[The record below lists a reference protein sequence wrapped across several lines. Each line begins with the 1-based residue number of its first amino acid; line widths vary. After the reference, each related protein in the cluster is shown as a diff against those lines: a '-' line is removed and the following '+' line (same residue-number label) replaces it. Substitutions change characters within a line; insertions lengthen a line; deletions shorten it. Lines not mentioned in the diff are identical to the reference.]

1 MERDVLTYALLF
13 DVYGDTLTEKQKLCC
28 DLRYNQDLSLG
39 EIGELEGI
47 SRQAVR
53 DNLVRAEAQMQEL
66 EEKIGAIR
74 RSLRISAGSCPI
86 SRDVITTFVP
96 YAATPSQPSRHKYT
110 NFIPI
115 LSTFLQNFPYLCP
128 QIQFN
133 TAL

>member
-53 DNLVRAEAQMQEL
+53 DNLVRAETQMIEL
-66 EEKIGAIR
+66 EEKIGAVRRYVSISAALEDLDSAAAMAEDPAVRAHIDSAIR
-74 RSLRISAGSCPI
+74 RLRE
-86 SRDVITTFVP
+86 
-96 YAATPSQPSRHKYT
+96 
-110 NFIPI
+110 
-115 LSTFLQNFPYLCP
+115 
-128 QIQFN
+128 
-133 TAL
+133 

>member
-53 DNLVRAEAQMQEL
+53 DNLVRAEAQLQDL

-74 RSLRISAGSCPI
+74 RSLRISAALEDLESAAALTEDP
-86 SRDVITTFVP
+86 VIRTHIDR
-96 YAATPSQPSRHKYT
+96 AIRR
-110 NFIPI
+110 
-115 LSTFLQNFPYLCP
+115 LRE
-128 QIQFN
+128 
-133 TAL
+133 

>member
-13 DVYGDTLTEKQKLCC
+13 DVYGDTLTEKQRLCC

-66 EEKIGAIR
+66 EDKIGAIR
-74 RSLRISAGSCPI
+74 RSLSISAALEDLES
-86 SRDVITTFVP
+86 
-96 YAATPSQPSRHKYT
+96 AA
-110 NFIPI
+110 
-115 LSTFLQNFPYLCP
+115 
-128 QIQFN
+128 
-133 TAL
+133 ALAEDPELRAHINRAIRRLRE